1 MHALRLRPARLPADE
16 PPSTAS
22 SCTTQQHARSLA
34 MASGHKLN
42 MDAGHAQKLLFL
54 YGPLADEAA
63 VVGLQEAAGSRP
75 RQGGDEEVLRGIE

>member
-1 MHALRLRPARLPADE
+1 M
-16 PPSTAS
+16 S
-22 SCTTQQHARSLA
+22 
-34 MASGHKLN
+34 SGHKLN

-75 RQGGDEEVLRGIE
+75 RQG